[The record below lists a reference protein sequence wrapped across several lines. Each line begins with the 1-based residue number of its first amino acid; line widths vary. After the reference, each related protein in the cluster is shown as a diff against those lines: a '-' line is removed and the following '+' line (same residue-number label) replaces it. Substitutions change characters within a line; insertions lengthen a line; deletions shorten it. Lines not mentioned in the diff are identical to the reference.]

1 MRRTG
6 SDVGGRPDG
15 RSSPGRLA
23 GIGLAIARRL
33 GRDGMTLVLTDVDGE
48 ALRSAQ
54 DELTAD
60 GIDAVAIRAELTDED
75 EVRRLVDGAGELD
88 VLVNDAGI
96 AGPAR
101 PVWEYELSEWRRTMA
116 INVDAVFLLCKHVVP
131 GMIERGYGRI
141 VNVSSI
147 SGKEGNPNMS
157 GRTPVEGRGARADE
171 GLRQGDRAAERVGQR
186 RHAGRDRDRHPP
198 PAQPGGGRLH
208 GVEDPDGS
216 NRPTRGGRRRSSPGS
231 PRWSARS
238 RRAPS
243 STSPE
248 AERPTEQ
255 HGDLGAKLFDTA
267 IGARIVRIPG
277 PSRREAPLG
286 RFAPRRQAIADT

>member
-6 SDVGGRPDG
+6 SDVGGRPDRALVTG
-15 RSSPGRLA
+15 SAR

-60 GIDAVAIRAELTDED
+60 GIDAVAITAELTDED

-88 VLVNDAGI
+88 VLVNNAGI
-96 AGPAR
+96 AGPAK

-131 GMIERGYGRI
+131 GMLDRGYGRI

-157 GRTPVEGRGARADE
+157 AYSSSKAAVLGLTKAFAKEIAQQNVLVNAVTPAVIETEILQQLNREAVDYMVSKIPMGRTGRPEEVAALVAWLASPECSFSTGAVFDIS
-171 GLRQGDRAAERVGQR
+171 
-186 RHAGRDRDRHPP
+186 
-198 PAQPGGGRLH
+198 GGRA
-208 GVEDPDGS
+208 
-216 NRPTRGGRRRSSPGS
+216 TY
-231 PRWSARS
+231 
-238 RRAPS
+238 
-243 STSPE
+243 
-248 AERPTEQ
+248 
-255 HGDLGAKLFDTA
+255 
-267 IGARIVRIPG
+267 
-277 PSRREAPLG
+277 
-286 RFAPRRQAIADT
+286 